1 MRRTAQEL
9 SNTLKGMFGEQSPEG
24 YLELLEDIADSVV
37 DTGDMVSREDYNKVV
52 EERDR
57 YQGEAKDMRDRYIN
71 RFYTGY
77 DAPNDKG
84 YVMGE
89 TAQED
94 IEEEEKMVTYDDL
107 FE

>member
-9 SNTLKGMFGEQSPEG
+9 SNTLKGMFGDQSPEG

-37 DTGDMVSREDYNKVV
+37 DTGDMVSRDDYNKVV

-57 YQGEAKDMRDRYIN
+57 YRGEAKDMRDRYIN